1 MPMEMIASFMQNASV
16 KKPEPLREAQT
27 SSPPAVSKFKKRLLP
42 GLLFAV
48 GYILSPLSWWNDLF
62 INLPLAWLIGTI
74 TNFLLPG
81 SFQIG
86 MIGGYWLSNLAGI
99 LFMLWGGS
107 RLLGKQPPQK
117 RELWI
122 SVAISLLYTAG
133 FYFLMRWGIVK
144 PLVFL
149 DAARSA

>member
-1 MPMEMIASFMQNASV
+1 MMKNPDLLDE
-16 KKPEPLREAQT
+16 KKL
-27 SSPPAVSKFKKRLLP
+27 PPNGVAKFKKRFFP

-48 GYILSPLSWWNDLF
+48 GYILSPLSWWNDIF
-62 INLPLAWLIGTI
+62 INLPLAWLIGNI
-74 TNFLLPG
+74 ANFFLSG

-99 LFMLWGGS
+99 LFTLWGGS

-133 FYFLMRWGIVK
+133 LYLLMRWGIVK
-144 PLVFL
+144 PFVF
-149 DAARSA
+149 

>member
-1 MPMEMIASFMQNASV
+1 MLDE
-16 KKPEPLREAQT
+16 KKL
-27 SSPPAVSKFKKRLLP
+27 PPNGGTKLKKKFFP

-48 GYILSPLSWWNDLF
+48 GYILSPLSWWNDIF
-62 INLPLAWLIGTI
+62 INLPLAWLLGNVA
-74 TNFLLPG
+74 NFFLPG
-81 SFQIG
+81 SFEIG

-133 FYFLMRWGIVK
+133 LYLLMRWGLVK
-144 PLVFL
+144 PLGF
-149 DAARSA
+149 